1 MIREKCLIIAN
12 YKNMKKSILSI
23 LLVLALFSC
32 GGKSEPSQAAIRYA
46 ESISGTNVLKASVT
60 DAHVLIIAVD
70 AIEGQN
76 YDALA
81 RYYLKDAIENG
92 ANDIKMCVVV
102 NYSTAEFQDG
112 AGVGDR
118 LGKAFK

>member
-1 MIREKCLIIAN
+1 
-12 YKNMKKSILSI
+12 MKKSILSI
-23 LLVLALFSC
+23 LLVFALFSC
-32 GGKSEPSQAAIRYA
+32 GRKSEPSQAAIRYA
-46 ESISGTNVLKASVT
+46 ESISGTNVRKASVT

-112 AGVGDR
+112 AVVGDR